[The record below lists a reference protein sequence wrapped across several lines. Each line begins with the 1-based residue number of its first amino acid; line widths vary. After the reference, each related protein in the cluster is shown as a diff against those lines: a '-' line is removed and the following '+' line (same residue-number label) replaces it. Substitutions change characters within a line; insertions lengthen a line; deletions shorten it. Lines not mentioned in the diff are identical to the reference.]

1 MKNILLIGRLGIN
14 IPNLQTGI
22 ENKNINLFS
31 GTNLEEVKDAFNQND
46 NQIDSVIMGT
56 GIDLNVRLDIIRYIF
71 ETSQSTTVHMKDWES
86 GPKGM
91 LPFVNSIL
99 NELKE

>member
-46 NQIDSVIMGT
+46 NQIDSVIMGA

>member
-22 ENKNINLFS
+22 ENKKINLFS

-46 NQIDSVIMGT
+46 NQIDSVIMGA

>member
-1 MKNILLIGRLGIN
+1 MKNILLIGRLEIN

-46 NQIDSVIMGT
+46 NQIDSVIMGA

>member
-31 GTNLEEVKDAFNQND
+31 GTNLEEVKDAFN
-46 NQIDSVIMGT
+46 
-56 GIDLNVRLDIIRYIF
+56 
-71 ETSQSTTVHMKDWES
+71 
-86 GPKGM
+86 
-91 LPFVNSIL
+91 
-99 NELKE
+99 